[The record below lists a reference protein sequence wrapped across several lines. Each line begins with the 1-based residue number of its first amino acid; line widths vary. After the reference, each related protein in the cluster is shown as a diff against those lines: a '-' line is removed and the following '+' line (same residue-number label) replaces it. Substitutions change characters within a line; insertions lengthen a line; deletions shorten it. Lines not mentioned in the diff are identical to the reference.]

1 MELEPI
7 YRVDVNG
14 TVVELDADASIRDA
28 IGGWIERV
36 VLIEATAETYGL
48 DVWADEEGLLR
59 GLPPNPVASVL
70 ARSFGVGNVIV
81 GPVVVAGSRPP
92 DTTGCPEGVGFEL
105 RRIAAYFADGAAL

>member
-1 MELEPI
+1 MDLEPI

-36 VLIEATAETYGL
+36 VLIESTDETYGL

-59 GLPPNPVASVL
+59 GLPVNPVATLL
-70 ARSFGVGNVIV
+70 ARTFGVGNVIV
-81 GPVVVAGSRPP
+81 GPVVVTGSRPP
-92 DTTGCPEGVGFEL
+92 DVTGCPEGVGVEL
-105 RRIAAYFADGAAL
+105 RRLASYLADGAPS